1 MDPQW
6 YVFLMLI
13 LDIADLALI
22 AQLQWIRADLIGHGP
37 YSQVYKALR
46 TPSGEVMAGKI
57 IEIPATKDQALHE
70 RVKHTLTR
78 HCDFIRKLHHA
89 NVVKCIDSWMSDG
102 EESFKV

>member
-1 MDPQW
+1 
-6 YVFLMLI
+6 MLI

-46 TPSGEVMAGKI
+46 TPSGEVMAVKI

-78 HCDFIRKLHHA
+78 HCEVIRKLHHA